1 MIPTTKLIGT
11 IREANGTPYAKPV
24 TIRLNRTVRDPDHG
38 QIVPFDHQ
46 VTPDPD
52 GAIEINLWPNARG
65 IEPSRYR
72 LTIGD
77 DVFVFEL
84 PDQPETNLVD
94 VLTLPG

>member
-1 MIPTTKLIGT
+1 MIPTTKLTGT
-11 IREANGTPYAKPV
+11 ITEANGQPWTRPV

-38 QIVPFDHQ
+38 QIIPADHQ

-52 GAIEINLWPNARG
+52 GGIEINLWPNSRG
-65 IEPSRYR
+65 IEASRYR

-77 DVFVFEL
+77 DVFTFEL
-84 PDQPETNLVD
+84 PDQAETNLVD